1 VISKY
6 GKVRWVLTSACG
18 RHSSVLRASA
28 CRPSCCDLS
37 RASFM
42 YKQAASLQS
51 QVLAASEGNH
61 SKAYGSVWL
70 VASMHLVKSPRPIA
84 HFQWQLI
91 SDV

>member
-51 QVLAASEGNH
+51 PLQGVRKRVVGGQHALG
-61 SKAYGSVWL
+61 
-70 VASMHLVKSPRPIA
+70 
-84 HFQWQLI
+84 
-91 SDV
+91 